1 MPPTPSQANLE
12 GLSESQRVE
21 EHQHQLAKAEL
32 RGQLA
37 EQRIQ
42 LAELRTQLT
51 EKRAREARLEAQ
63 LTDLEKQ
70 HVLYES
76 QRFRDDAAATA
87 AAATNAATNADP
99 TREKE
104 RYAHQGALNA
114 QRVPTAGSGTA
125 EDPMEM

>member
-51 EKRAREARLEAQ
+51 
-63 LTDLEKQ
+63 DLEKQ
-70 HVLYES
+70 HVLHES